1 MFKVT
6 AQFEDTILEASSNDG
21 KSYDLLVKD
30 ALTGATAIIGNQ
42 SWQTIDLIMRHN
54 LDPSGEPNLCG
65 AEELRIY
72 EELSKT
78 IKDLPIEL
86 RPIP

>member
-30 ALTGATAIIGNQ
+30 ALTGVTASVGNQ
-42 SWQTIDLIMRHN
+42 PWQVIDLIMRHN
-54 LDPSGEPNLCG
+54 LDPSGEPQLTAEEDSYYEDFCG
-65 AEELRIY
+65 A
-72 EELSKT
+72 
-78 IKDLPIEL
+78 IKDWPIEL